1 MAGARASSDTSLLT
15 IKKAT
20 FDELLDN
27 SSSFAR
33 AMFDIVVARMRST
46 EGLLRQSERMAQLGT
61 LTAGVAHE
69 LNNPAAAVKRGASQL
84 TDFVESYAQ
93 SQRSIAGFAFSPTQE
108 DSLAALLAEVAET
121 AITPPEID
129 PLDRSD
135 LEYELQSWLEDRN
148 IQDAWQI
155 GPDLVNAGFTRE
167 KLDQLAQTFSS
178 EAAPAVA
185 ILASKS
191 AGVSGLLAEIG
202 QASGQISSIVGSL
215 KTYSYL
221 DQAPVQTIDVSEG
234 VDSSLLMLRG
244 KLKQGVTVHREYA
257 ENLPSI
263 QAYGSELN
271 QVWTNIIDNAV
282 DAMNGYGELAVRIYS
297 SDNDVIVELEDTG
310 PGIPEEIQHK
320 IFDSFFTTK
329 EPGKGT
335 GLGLDITYNIIVHK
349 HRGNITVLSEPGKT
363 CFQITLP
370 IEGEL
375 AAP

>member
-1 MAGARASSDTSLLT
+1 MPYSVEIWL
-15 IKKAT
+15 
-20 FDELLDN
+20 
-27 SSSFAR
+27 
-33 AMFDIVVARMRST
+33 IVSEKVNDVM
-46 EGLLRQSERMAQLGT
+46 EQSEQDLPLWAKLKEQR
-61 LTAGVAHE
+61 
-69 LNNPAAAVKRGASQL
+69 LNR
-84 TDFVESYAQ
+84 EQ
-93 SQRSIAGFAFSPTQE
+93 SA
-108 DSLAALLAEVAET
+108 LAEKKTALAEKEAIRAEKKT
-121 AITPPEID
+121 ALAEKEKKH
-129 PLDRSD
+129 L
-135 LEYELQSWLEDRN
+135 
-148 IQDAWQI
+148 A
-155 GPDLVNAGFTRE
+155 